1 MQLLKQIPM
10 QTMCGRTH
18 LAVWRNTR
26 ITQCGFIREP
36 GPQKTEIPGDSIPK
50 RKEKFSQLCTDSC
63 SNSVNNNTL
72 MAIKTE
78 SFSYLCLQA
87 PCFHHYT
94 DTKFA
99 FPQHLSCLNVLFF
112 LLKENHLTLSVFEY
126 LQTSTGQQLTNS

>member
-10 QTMCGRTH
+10 QEMCGGHT
-18 LAVWRNTR
+18 W
-26 ITQCGFIREP
+26 QCGGTPELRSVDLLGNQGLRKQRDTRRQYF
-36 GPQKTEIPGDSIPK
+36 QKE
-50 RKEKFSQLCTDSC
+50 RKVFSTMQYSC

-112 LLKENHLTLSVFEY
+112 LLKENRLTVSVLE
-126 LQTSTGQQLTNS
+126 